1 MIPICCGVYDLALV
15 ALYIVTALGINE
27 ERVSPHFRLFLPLV
41 AAGQPV
47 TMATFTIDRGCSC
60 AGPITR
66 CLWSYL
72 RSHGSRTPSLDFWWY
87 PVLHSALGILRV
99 VH

>member
-41 AAGQPV
+41 AAG
-47 TMATFTIDRGCSC
+47 
-60 AGPITR
+60 
-66 CLWSYL
+66 
-72 RSHGSRTPSLDFWWY
+72 
-87 PVLHSALGILRV
+87 
-99 VH
+99 